1 MQNIVEDN
9 DLDNIVLCHE
19 VLSIAQEVLS
29 ERDYSIVLHYILD
42 NGTNKQLGADYG
54 ISGSRIIQ
62 IYNRAIRTIIGALSY
77 EKMVWMNGQYY
88 RVIKSK
94 LLDTEKGI
102 IL

>member
-1 MQNIVEDN
+1 MSNIVEDN

-19 VLSIAQEVLS
+19 VLDIAQEVLS

-42 NGTNKQLGADYG
+42 NGTNKDLGKDYG

-62 IYNRAIRTIIGALSY
+62 IYNRSIRTIIRALSY

-94 LLDTEKGI
+94 LFDTER
-102 IL
+102 L